1 MLAKCLIPA
10 PESSRI
16 VPRMT
21 LSDADRAILDLEREW
36 WTRPGTKAA
45 AIRQELGLSSSR
57 YYRRVGQLLELPGAL
72 SYDPLTVKRL
82 RRLRDQRRRHRY
94 EGRRADP
101 ESR

>member
-1 MLAKCLIPA
+1 
-10 PESSRI
+10 
-16 VPRMT
+16 MT
-21 LSDADRAILDLEREW
+21 LSEADRAILDLEREW

-45 AIRQELGLSSSR
+45 AIRRDLGLSSSR
-57 YYRRVGQLLELPGAL
+57 YYRRVGQLIESPGAV

-101 ESR
+101 GSR